1 MPSIATRYSS
11 VIVYNSITNDLNDEK
26 FDSNQSFTF
35 LEYLNYTKS
44 LDKKIIDFTD
54 YKKYLEIWNSV
65 TSQSYTDYNSQVREQ
80 FINFLKTITLKY
92 TNSEEKRFLSNI
104 NFNNSADLEIAA
116 PFYIAKIKQILL
128 YFAEKRDTYKIDLEL
143 SKNKGTIQG
152 VQS

>member
-26 FDSNQSFTF
+26 FDINQSFTF

-44 LDKKIIDFTD
+44 LDKKLVDFTD
-54 YKKYLEIWNSV
+54 YKKYLETWNSV

-80 FINFLKTITLKY
+80 FINFLKTITLNY

-104 NFNNSADLEIAA
+104 NFNNS
-116 PFYIAKIKQILL
+116 KNILT
-128 YFAEKRDTYKIDLEL
+128 DTFIV
-143 SKNKGTIQG
+143 S
-152 VQS
+152 